1 MTRFGGFPAGMRFTA
16 IPDPFLGLVVPEISD
31 IGELR
36 TTLALFRAWYRKR
49 GYVRFVTMT
58 ELEADGSLTKGL
70 KGDVAGSEGGLRP
83 AIDRVVDRGTFLRMD
98 VATEHGDEAL
108 FFLNSPADRGIM
120 AKIQSGR
127 LVLPEL
133 TPKPPASVGVEEDRP
148 DVFRLYEDN
157 IGLLTPIVADEL
169 HAARKLYSDAW
180 IEDAIK
186 EAARQNKRRWSYV
199 SAILERWGTEGRT
212 DGTYRGDTKK
222 ADPDK
227 FIKGKYGHM
236 VQR

>member
-1 MTRFGGFPAGMRFTA
+1 MTRFQGFPAGMRFTA

-36 TTLALFRAWYRKR
+36 TTLALVRAWYRKR
-49 GYVRFVTMT
+49 GYVRFVSMT
-58 ELEADGSLTKGL
+58 ELMADVSLMKGL
-70 KGDVAGSEGGLRP
+70 KGDRGDSEDELHA
-83 AIDRVVDRGTFLRMD
+83 AIDKVIDRGTFLRMD
-98 VATEHGDEAL
+98 VATGEGDGAL
-108 FFLNSPADRGIM
+108 FFLNTQADREIL
-120 AKIQSGR
+120 AKIQSGQM
-127 LVLPEL
+127 VLPEL
-133 TPKPPASVGVEEDRP
+133 KPKGPAAVVVEGPRP
-148 DVFRLYEDN
+148 DVFSLYEDN

-169 HAARKLYSDAW
+169 RAARTLYSDSW

-186 EAARQNKRRWSYV
+186 EAARQNKRRWSYI

-212 DGTYRGDTKK
+212 DGAYRGDNKK

>member
-1 MTRFGGFPAGMRFTA
+1 MTRFGGFPGGMRFTA
-16 IPDPFLGLVVPEISD
+16 IPDPFLGLVVPEITD

-49 GYVRFVTMT
+49 GYVRFVSMT
-58 ELEADGSLTKGL
+58 ELKADSSLAKGL
-70 KGDVAGSEGGLRP
+70 RGDPENGLDA
-83 AIDRVVDRGTFLRMD
+83 AISKVIDRGTFLRMD
-98 VATEHGDEAL
+98 VVSEHGDEVL
-108 FFLNSPADRGIM
+108 FFLNTQVDRDIM
-120 AKIQSGR
+120 AKIQSGQ
-127 LVLPEL
+127 VALPEL
-133 TPKPPASVGVEEDRP
+133 TPKLPVSVVAGEDRP
-148 DVFRLYEDN
+148 DIFTLYEDN

-169 HAARKLYSDAW
+169 RAARNLYSNLW
-180 IEDAIK
+180 IEDAIR
-186 EAARQNKRRWSYV
+186 EAARHNKRRWSYI

-212 DGTYRGDTKK
+212 DGAYRGDTKK

>member
-36 TTLALFRAWYRKR
+36 ATLALFSGLYRKR
-49 GYVRFVTMT
+49 SYVRFVSMT
-58 ELEADGSLTKGL
+58 ELKADVSLIKGL
-70 KGDVAGSEGGLRP
+70 KADGGEPDAGLQ
-83 AIDRVVDRGTFLRMD
+83 AALDKVIDRGTFLRMD
-98 VATEHGDEAL
+98 VASEHGDEVL
-108 FFLNSPADRGIM
+108 FFLNSPADRDVM
-120 AKIQSGR
+120 AKIQSGQIA
-127 LVLPEL
+127 VPKL
-133 TPKPPASVGVEEDRP
+133 TPKLPASVVAGEDRP
-148 DVFRLYEDN
+148 DVFGLYEDN

-169 HAARKLYSDAW
+169 RAARNVYSDSW
-180 IEDAIK
+180 IQDAIK
-186 EAARQNKRRWSYV
+186 EAARQNKRRWSYI

-212 DGTYRGDTKK
+212 DGAYRGDNKK